1 MSATNKKLR
10 AERAA
15 ALMAERER
23 QAKRRQRLTVAGI
36 VLGLVLV
43 VAAGFTINRLR
54 DTSDEVDDASE
65 SAAVYGLAVGPDD
78 APHEVVVYEDF
89 LCPVCG
95 AFEAASHEQLAAL
108 AEAGKVQVTYR
119 PFVLLDRLGD
129 YSART
134 AAAFSVVLDKAGPE
148 VAKKFHDLLFENQ
161 PPEEGPMPDDDEIV
175 ALAVEAGAD
184 EAEVGDAIRDLSGED
199 WANGATEAAVDAGVS
214 STPTVLLDG
223 ARFTDG
229 RTMEQVAENLVKA
242 VQ

>member
-1 MSATNKKLR
+1 MSATNKRLR

-15 ALMAERER
+15 TLMAERER
-23 QAKRRQRLTVAGI
+23 EAKRRQRVTVIGI

-43 VAAGFTINRLR
+43 VAAGFAVNRLR
-54 DTSDEVDDASE
+54 DTSDEVSDAGG
-65 SAAVYGLAVGPDD
+65 SAATYGLTIGPDD

-95 AFEAASHEQLAAL
+95 SFEVASRDQLAEL
-108 AEAGKVQVTYR
+108 AAAGKVKVTYR

-129 YSART
+129 YSERS
-134 AAAFSVVLDKAGPE
+134 AAAFSVVLDKSGAE

-161 PPEEGPMPDDDEIV
+161 PSEEGPMLDDDELV

-184 EAEVGDAIRDLSGED
+184 EGEVGDAIRDLAGAD
-199 WANGATEAAVDAGVS
+199 WAAGATDAAIDAGVS

-223 ARFTDG
+223 SRYTDG
-229 RTMEQVAENLVKA
+229 RTMEQLAENLVAA